1 MRLAVALIA
10 GVVAYAAWY
19 RWQVG
24 PFCPGMWGGTAPPV
38 MIGVVTLSA
47 YRALRA

>member
-24 PFCPGMWGGTAPPV
+24 PFRPGMWGGTAPPV
-38 MIGVVTLSA
+38 MIGVVTLSV